1 MSWRRAAGAFP
12 AGVVALSGCYRFET
26 VSPAS
31 LAPNAEVRVR
41 ITRDAAARLA
51 GELGTTLTELDGT
64 LAARGPD
71 SLTLT
76 VPIKREYRGVTLD
89 SAVQALSLG
98 RSDIV
103 DVRRS
108 RLARGRTIAAGAGML
123 VGFALL
129 AAAVVQ
135 LLDPNPGTDENPPPP
150 PPGQLRFP

>member
-1 MSWRRAAGAFP
+1 MSWRRAAGALP
-12 AGVVALSGCYRFET
+12 AGVVALSGCYGFEA

-51 GELGTTLTELDGT
+51 GELGAALTQLDGT

-76 VPIKREYRGVTLD
+76 VPIRREYRGVTLN
-89 SAVQALSLG
+89 SAVQVLSLG
-98 RSDIV
+98 RSDVV

-108 RLARGRTIAAGAGML
+108 RLARGRTL

-129 AAAVVQ
+129 AAAIVQ
-135 LLDPNPGTDENPPPP
+135 LTDPNPGSDHQPPPP
-150 PPGQLRFP
+150 PPP

>member
-1 MSWRRAAGAFP
+1 MSWRRAAGALP
-12 AGVVALSGCYRFET
+12 AGVVALSGCYGFEA

-51 GELGTTLTELDGT
+51 GELGTTLTQLDGT

-76 VPIKREYRGVTLD
+76 VPIRREYRGVTLD
-89 SAVQALSLG
+89 STVQVLSLG
-98 RSDIV
+98 RSDVV

-108 RLARGRTIAAGAGML
+108 RLARGRTIAAGAGIL

-129 AAAVVQ
+129 AAAIVQ
-135 LLDPNPGTDENPPPP
+135 LTDPNPGSDHQPPPP
-150 PPGQLRFP
+150 PSP